1 MLACLPEGGQYCI
14 FLKKKKTIIREVA
27 PGLHCKPLWNAT
39 PLFGVVNRYYLE
51 SGQLIFFFFF
61 FFGFGFRICMC
72 LSIPFPL
79 SSPPHLLGL
88 FMDPVGFCAC

>member
-14 FLKKKKTIIREVA
+14 FLKKKKLSSEKWLQVFIASHYRMQ
-27 PGLHCKPLWNAT
+27 L
-39 PLFGVVNRYYLE
+39 LFVRVVNRYYLE